1 MNPKQTA
8 QWLAEHDNFLI
19 LTHRRPDGDT
29 IGCASALADGLRQ
42 AGKNAYIL
50 PNPDITDKYRPFAD
64 PYWCGRGYEPET
76 VVTVDIASFGLFPST
91 GAKYENSV
99 ELCIDHHPSNTHY
112 AKNECI
118 DGTCAACGEIVYEI
132 LMALNGGLSKQAADA
147 LYAAISSDS
156 GCFAFANTTAN
167 TLKTAAQLV
176 QAGAD
181 NRELNRVLFRTKS
194 KGRIKIEGM
203 IMSGIRFFYSGKVA
217 IITIT
222 RQMMAEAGVTENDMD
237 DIAAIPGSV
246 EGVLV
251 GITVKE
257 FVNADGCKVSVRTGP
272 QVNAN
277 ELCAKFGGGGHAM
290 ASGCSMDVTVEE
302 MISLL
307 VKALG
312 DNFPGEQP

>member
-1 MNPKQTA
+1 
-8 QWLAEHDNFLI
+8 
-19 LTHRRPDGDT
+19 
-29 IGCASALADGLRQ
+29 
-42 AGKNAYIL
+42 
-50 PNPDITDKYRPFAD
+50 
-64 PYWCGRGYEPET
+64 
-76 VVTVDIASFGLFPST
+76 
-91 GAKYENSV
+91 
-99 ELCIDHHPSNTHY
+99 
-112 AKNECI
+112 
-118 DGTCAACGEIVYEI
+118 
-132 LMALNGGLSKQAADA
+132 
-147 LYAAISSDS
+147 
-156 GCFAFANTTAN
+156 
-167 TLKTAAQLV
+167 
-176 QAGAD
+176 
-181 NRELNRVLFRTKS
+181 
-194 KGRIKIEGM
+194 
-203 IMSGIRFFYSGKVA
+203 MSGIRFFYSGKVA